1 MQQIHMEKN
10 KKKREVSEDELNT
23 LYFLGESIDKDKN
36 RVDSEV
42 YKKFSKLA
50 IDLTKQEYEKVLNG
64 YKSILNKQNQE

>member
-10 KKKREVSEDELNT
+10 KKKREVSEDELST

-64 YKSILNKQNQE
+64 YKSILDKQNQE